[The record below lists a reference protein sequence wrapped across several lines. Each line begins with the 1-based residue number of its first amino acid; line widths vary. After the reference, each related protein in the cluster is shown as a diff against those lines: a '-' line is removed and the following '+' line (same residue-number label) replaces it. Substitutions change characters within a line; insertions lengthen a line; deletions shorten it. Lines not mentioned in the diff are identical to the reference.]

1 MKICYVKLIRM
12 KLGILCVEADGEELR
27 LFSSRE
33 KAEEWLLLNDFRYG
47 QRNFF
52 DYPVKMNMTTIRN
65 LGMISTIHVGLSY
78 LQAAAFPRQENSLE
92 DFYIIEI
99 LLSNFL

>member
-12 KLGILCVEADGEELR
+12 KLGILCEEADGEELR

-52 DYPVKMNMTTIRN
+52 DYPENGKEWYYKDDSYMGYIDVEISEIYIDDLSEPKLTN
-65 LGMISTIHVGLSY
+65 LET
-78 LQAAAFPRQENSLE
+78 
-92 DFYIIEI
+92 
-99 LLSNFL
+99 